1 MIEGKLVQGVTMEAA
16 EAAVDE
22 EIKLIQ
28 SRGITP
34 EELEKVKNKTESIMA
49 FEDMSLMNRAA
60 NIGMYEL
67 LGDAALINRELD
79 LYKAVTA
86 KDIVKEANALFTAS
100 NSNTLYY
107 KATEPAAEKD
117 LEETTAATA

>member
-1 MIEGKLVQGVTMEAA
+1 
-16 EAAVDE
+16 
-22 EIKLIQ
+22 
-28 SRGITP
+28 
-34 EELEKVKNKTESIMA
+34 MA

-67 LGDAALINRELD
+67 LGDAELINLELG

-86 KDIVKEANALFTAS
+86 KDIVREANDIFTAS

-107 KATEPAAEKD
+107 KATKPAEEKN
-117 LEETTAATA
+117 LEQITATTA